1 MPDAD
6 ASSAA
11 APARSPGDEQ
21 ALLAACAAGDA
32 RAFVALAGPHH
43 AALRALA
50 RCWPGG
56 PHDAERDVARA
67 WIALLDRTAAAGG
80 AAREGVPARAS
91 SEPAGSAR
99 GASSARNP
107 AASLRARAAR
117 ELVRVAVQRTRAA
130 LEAAPAALPAAERF
144 FAPDHDLWPGE
155 WADPPR
161 PWGSSAQ
168 RRLAQRDMPRA
179 LGRIVRELGVG
190 PSAVLTLRDLHG
202 WPVGE
207 CAFALELDDVRVR
220 AFLQAGREGVRAA
233 LEAEIDSR

>member
-11 APARSPGDEQ
+11 SPDDEQ
-21 ALLAACAAGDA
+21 ALLAACAGGDA
-32 RAFVALAGPHH
+32 RAFVALASRHH
-43 AALRALA
+43 PALRALA

-67 WIALLDRTAAAGG
+67 WIGLLDHA
-80 AAREGVPARAS
+80 V
-91 SEPAGSAR
+91 SAR
-99 GASSARNP
+99 GAPAP

-117 ELVRVAVQRTRAA
+117 EVVRVAVERTRAP
-130 LEAAPAALPAAERF
+130 LEPAPAGLPDAERF

-161 PWGSSAQ
+161 PWGSSAR
-168 RRLAQRDMPRA
+168 RRLGQGDIPRA
-179 LGRIVRELGVG
+179 LGRIVRELGVA
-190 PSAVLTLRDLHG
+190 PSAVLTLCDLHG

-207 CAFALELDDVRVR
+207 CAFALELDDARAR
-220 AFLQAGREGVRAA
+220 AFLRAGREGVRAA
-233 LEAEIDSR
+233 LEAEIDNR

>member
-11 APARSPGDEQ
+11 APAALPDDEQ
-21 ALLAACAAGDA
+21 ALLAACAGGDV
-32 RAFVALAGPHH
+32 RAFMALAGRHH

-50 RCWPGG
+50 SCWPGG
-56 PHDAERDVARA
+56 AHDAERGVARA
-67 WIALLDRTAAAGG
+67 WIGLLDCATS
-80 AAREGVPARAS
+80 ARGRAVRGVPA
-91 SEPAGSAR
+91 
-99 GASSARNP
+99 P

-117 ELVRVAVQRTRAA
+117 EVVRVAVERTRAA
-130 LEAAPAALPAAERF
+130 LEPTPAELPGVERF

-168 RRLAQRDMPRA
+168 RRLDQRDIPRA
-179 LGRIVRELGVG
+179 PGRIVRELGVA
-190 PSAVLTLRDLHG
+190 PSAVLTLCDLHG
-202 WPVGE
+202 WPVSE
-207 CAFALELDDVRVR
+207 CAFALELDDARVR
-220 AFLQAGREGVRAA
+220 GFLRAGREGVRAA